1 MSNRSI
7 AIMTILENIEKI
19 SLDLIDE
26 SRIFHSLL
34 DLIEEKKDE
43 ELNQLYQKINGL
55 KNAIEDSKYKVEE
68 YIYKIGEGIL
78 FRELYI
84 NTLNNLEKIA
94 QNIDAAGYRIIALKI
109 NKELE
114 ISDEIKTNLK
124 EISEKLIFALDKLNE
139 SLRNIV
145 TNIELSNKKSI
156 EIIKI
161 EEDVDLAYREFEMK
175 LFSSKNLSLLEV
187 MLLKDVVDRLEDSV
201 DLLKEIANNILYIN
215 LVR

>member
-34 DLIEEKKDE
+34 DLIEKKKDE

-55 KNAIEDSKYKVEE
+55 KNTIEDAKYKVEE

-94 QNIDAAGYRIIALKI
+94 QNIDAAGYRIIALEL

-114 ISDEIKTNLK
+114 ISDDIKTNLK

-145 TNIELSNKKSI
+145 TNIELSNKKSV

-161 EEDVDLAYREFEMK
+161 EEDVDLTYREFEMK

-187 MLLKDVVDRLEDSV
+187 MLLKDVADRLEDSV